1 LVSFDLL
8 PEGLAGAEE
17 FFLADEFIEGA
28 RAHALGKRLARGI
41 FKCGL
46 WQLGEKTHDLPPL
59 FSDKEFRWRA
69 AS

>member
-1 LVSFDLL
+1 LL
-8 PEGLAGAEE
+8 AEGFAGAEE

-28 RAHALGKRLARGI
+28 RAHALGKRLVRGV
-41 FKCGL
+41 FKRGL
-46 WQLGEKTHDLPPL
+46 RQFGEKAHEVAPL